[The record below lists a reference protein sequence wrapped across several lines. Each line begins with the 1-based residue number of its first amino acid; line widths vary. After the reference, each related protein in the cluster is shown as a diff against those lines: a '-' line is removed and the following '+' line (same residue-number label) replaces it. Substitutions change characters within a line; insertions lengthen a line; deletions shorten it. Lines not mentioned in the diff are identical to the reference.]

1 MKLIIQIPCL
11 NEEGTLPLV
20 LAELPPELPG
30 ISAIETLIIDDGSTD
45 NTVAVARE
53 HGATHVVSHPRNL
66 GLARA
71 FQTGLNTCLG
81 LGADIIVHTDAD
93 NQYPARYIWDLV
105 RPILQNEADIVIGNR
120 PINQIAHFTPFKR
133 FLQRLGSWVVRTV
146 SGTDVPDTV
155 SGFRAYSRETALR
168 LHMLTRF
175 SYTLETIIHAGQLGL
190 TIKNIDIEV
199 NDPTRES
206 RLAKNNLSF
215 VRRQAAT
222 ILRLYAFY
230 EPLRTFFYLSLPFFA
245 VGLLFI
251 GRFLI
256 RFFSGGSGLI
266 QSVIIG
272 TGVLVVAVLVA
283 LIGILADI
291 SAKHR
296 QLTEETLYR
305 LKKLELEGEGEMR
318 RQEDKKTRS
327 ARLH

>member
-11 NEEGTLPLV
+11 NEEETLPQV
-20 LAELPPELPG
+20 LAELPRELPD
-30 ISAIETLIIDDGSTD
+30 IDQIETLIIDDGSTD
-45 NTVAVARE
+45 NTVAIARE
-53 HGATHVVSHPRNL
+53 YGATHIVSHPKNL

-71 FQTGLNTCLG
+71 FQTGLDKCLS

-93 NQYPARYIWDLV
+93 NQYPARYIEALV
-105 RPILQNEADIVIGNR
+105 RPIIDQQADIVIGNR
-120 PINQIAHFTPFKR
+120 PINEIAHFSPVKR
-133 FLQRLGSWVVRTV
+133 LLQRLGSGVVRTV

-175 SYTLETIIHAGQLGL
+175 SYTLETIIQAGQLGL

-206 RLAKNNLSF
+206 RLAKNNISF

-222 ILRLYAFY
+222 IVRLYAFY
-230 EPLRTFFYLSLPFFA
+230 EPLRTFFYLALPFFI

-251 GRFLI
+251 GRFLV
-256 RFFSGGSGLI
+256 RYFTGGTGLV
-266 QSVIIG
+266 QSVVIG
-272 TGVLVVAVLVA
+272 TGVLVVAVLIA
-283 LIGILADI
+283 LIGVLADI

-296 QLTEETLYR
+296 QISEETLYR
-305 LKKLELEGEGEMR
+305 LKKIELNETVQR
-318 RQEDKKTRS
+318 D
-327 ARLH
+327 LNL